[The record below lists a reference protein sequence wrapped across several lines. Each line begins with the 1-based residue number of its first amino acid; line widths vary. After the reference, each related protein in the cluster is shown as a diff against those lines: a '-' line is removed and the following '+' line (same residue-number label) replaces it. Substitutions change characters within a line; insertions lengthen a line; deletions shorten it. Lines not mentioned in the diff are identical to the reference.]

1 MDTNKH
7 ESEKKAELTT
17 DYTDGT
23 DKEKSMESRK
33 IRLPTKHANSR
44 E

>member
-23 DKEKSMESRK
+23 DKEKCMG
-33 IRLPTKHANSR
+33 
-44 E
+44 